1 MAAGKAEM
9 DKVRAE
15 GAARMEPD
23 GGRNMLQRGSMVA
36 VYAALALCLVASQV
50 SAEVFAYPKKGQS
63 QQQFEQDQFGCHQ
76 WAKGQTGVDPTQA
89 QASTAA
95 PPPERGGALRGAGRG
110 AAVGAIG
117 GAIGG
122 NAGKGAAVGAA
133 VGGTV
138 GLARQAGRNQQAA
151 QAQQQAQAQAQAGL
165 NNYDRA
171 YAACMQGRGYQ
182 VR

>member
-1 MAAGKAEM
+1 MTAAREAGM
-9 DKVRAE
+9 DKAGMKGCVRVYN
-15 GAARMEPD
+15 D
-23 GGRNMLQRGSMVA
+23 GGRDMLQRGSLV
-36 VYAALALCLVASQV
+36 VNVVLAICLVASQV
-50 SAEVFAYPKKGQS
+50 SAEVFAYPKQGQS

-76 WAKGQTGVDPTQA
+76 WAKGQTGADPTQA

-95 PPPERGGALRGAGRG
+95 PPPERGGAVRGAGRG

-122 NAGKGAAVGAA
+122 NAGKGAAIGAA
-133 VGGTV
+133 AGGTV
-138 GLARQAGRNQQAA
+138 GVARQAGRNQQAA

>member
-1 MAAGKAEM
+1 MWH
-9 DKVRAE
+9 
-15 GAARMEPD
+15 
-23 GGRNMLQRGSMVA
+23 RGSVVA
-36 VYAALALCLVASQV
+36 VSVALAVCLSVGQA

-63 QQQFEQDQFGCHQ
+63 QQQFEQDQFACHQ
-76 WAKGQTGVDPTQA
+76 WAKGQTGVDPA
-89 QASTAA
+89 QQSAAAA
-95 PPPERGGALRGAGRG
+95 PPQQGGAMRGAGRG
-110 AAVGAIG
+110 AALGAIG

-151 QAQQQAQAQAQAGL
+151 QAQAQAQAGR

-171 YAACMQGRGYQ
+171 YASCLQGRGYQ

>member
-1 MAAGKAEM
+1 M
-9 DKVRAE
+9 DKAGVE
-15 GAARMEPD
+15 GCGHVYND
-23 GGRNMLQRGSMVA
+23 GGRDMRHRGSMV
-36 VYAALALCLVASQV
+36 VNVVLAICLVASQV

-110 AAVGAIG
+110 AAGGAIG

-138 GLARQAGRNQQAA
+138 GLARQAGRNQQA
-151 QAQQQAQAQAQAGL
+151 QQQAQAASSA
-165 NNYDRA
+165 YDRA
-171 YAACMQGRGYQ
+171 YAGCMAGRGYQ
-182 VR
+182 VS